1 MSSTQSPS
9 SSRSCDDIFATLPLL
24 LLLLQ
29 VCLASSQTYNSL
41 MEVNDSDHKPVYAV
55 LAVQLPW
62 YQQQQQRS
70 CSLGRLWQAAGA
82 AATGGSC
89 CSNSSYTDGAASGSL
104 SLLVDQQQLLLQG
117 SYAPAALQLRN
128 PSRTCSCMFAV
139 QSSGPGGALP
149 TWLEV
154 VPAAGVIGPGGCVNV
169 RVQGTKAA
177 QWQTAGGLRSELCVL
192 GCLEGSVDSSRWPV
206 ACYRDAPPVPVMLP

>member
-1 MSSTQSPS
+1 M
-9 SSRSCDDIFATLPLL
+9 FAALPLL

-29 VCLASSQTYNSL
+29 VCLASSQAYNSL

-82 AATGGSC
+82 AATGGSF
-89 CSNSSYTDGAASGSL
+89 SSSYADGAASGSL
-104 SLLVDQQQLLLQG
+104 SLLVEPQQLLLQG

-139 QSSGPGGALP
+139 RSSGPGGALP

-154 VPAAGVIGPGGCVNV
+154 VPAAGVIGPGGCLTV

-177 QWQTAGGLRSELCVL
+177 QWQAAGGLRCELCVL

-206 ACYRDAPPVPVMLP
+206 ACYRDAPHVPVMLP

>member
-1 MSSTQSPS
+1 
-9 SSRSCDDIFATLPLL
+9 
-24 LLLLQ
+24 
-29 VCLASSQTYNSL
+29 

-70 CSLGRLWQAAGA
+70 SSLGRLWQAAA
-82 AATGGSC
+82 AAAAGS
-89 CSNSSYTDGAASGSL
+89 SSFSSSSTYADGSSSSGGSL

-128 PSRTCSCMFAV
+128 PSQTSCMFAV

-154 VPAAGVIGPGGCVNV
+154 SPAAGVIGPGGCLTV

-177 QWQTAGGLRSELCVL
+177 QWQAAGGLRCELCVL
-192 GCLEGSVDSSRWPV
+192 GCLQGSVDSSRWPV
-206 ACYRDAPPVPVMLP
+206 ACYRDAPHVHVMLP